1 MRSRIGE
8 DRHVMTY
15 CIAGGQAF
23 NMVLSHPD
31 RDAATSTA
39 PDASQDI
46 LERIQKEFVGW
57 DPQYVGPQRIPG
69 CDGWMNSLLTQAVTR
84 IRT

>member
-1 MRSRIGE
+1 MYSEMLTHRRIGK

-31 RDAATSTA
+31 RDGSA
-39 PDASQDI
+39 PPSAEKDM
-46 LERIQKEFVGW
+46 LEAMKKEFEGW
-57 DPQYVGPQRIPG
+57 HP
-69 CDGWMNSLLTQAVTR
+69 
-84 IRT
+84 